1 MTPSKTDHRT
11 RVGLQRSARTETR
24 ILEAALGVFAE
35 MGPDAPKIDDFV
47 AAAGISRGTFYNQ
60 FQSVEE
66 LLKATSE
73 WTTRETIHVIE
84 DVLEGVEGPVMRLGT
99 GSRLFLAKAQAD
111 RVWSRF
117 VGRVWQL
124 GGRELPERDLEEG
137 LRLGVFRFPSLAAA
151 RDLWFG
157 STREALL
164 RIGSE
169 RTPANYG
176 AQMTEILL
184 QALGVDSRRIATV
197 LKQDLPELPA
207 RDSSNKRAGRANP

>member
-1 MTPSKTDHRT
+1 MTSNKTDHRT

-35 MGPDAPKIDDFV
+35 LGPDAPKIDDFV
-47 AAAGISRGTFYNQ
+47 AAAGISRGTFYNH
-60 FQSVEE
+60 FESVE
-66 LLKATSE
+66 LLLEATSE
-73 WTTRETIHVIE
+73 WTTRETIRAIE
-84 DVLEGVEGPVMRLGT
+84 GALAGLEGPLMRLGT

-124 GGRELPERDLEEG
+124 GGGEVPERDLEEG
-137 LRLGVFRFPSLAAA
+137 LRLRVFRFPSLAAA

-157 STREALL
+157 TTREALL

-169 RTPANYG
+169 RVPPGYG
-176 AQMTEILL
+176 AQITEVLL
-184 QALGVDSRRIATV
+184 QGLGVDSRRIAAV
-197 LKQDLPELPA
+197 LKHELPELPA
-207 RDSSNKRAGRANP
+207 RDSSTKRTSPRAR

>member
-11 RVGLQRSARTETR
+11 RVGIQRSARTETR

-47 AAAGISRGTFYNQ
+47 AAAGISRGTFYNH
-60 FQSVEE
+60 FESVEV
-66 LLKATSE
+66 LLRATSQ
-73 WTTRETIHVIE
+73 WTTRETVRAIE
-84 DVLEGVEGPVMRLGT
+84 AALEGIEGPVMRVGT

-169 RTPANYG
+169 RTPPTYG
-176 AQMTEILL
+176 AHMTEVLL
-184 QALGVDSRRIATV
+184 QALGVDSRRIAAV
-197 LKQDLPELPA
+197 LKHELPELPP
-207 RDSSNKRAGRANP
+207 RDASSKRSNRAAT